1 VRMAAAAVRDGV
13 NAGLSG
19 PALRF
24 RSFQIF
30 LSSRSNKGQRLFFFF
45 DAWMPWTGS
54 DARATPQCGD
64 LELAAKITYFRKML
78 QFGKIP
84 KTWGEIRRSWESLIW
99 QVIGADCQF
108 FLRE

>member
-1 VRMAAAAVRDGV
+1 MAAAAVRDGV

-30 LSSRSNKGQRLFFFF
+30 LSLRSNKGQRLFFFF

-54 DARATPQCGD
+54 DARAIPQCGD
-64 LELAAKITYFRKML
+64 LELAAEITYFRIFSILRWIKN
-78 QFGKIP
+78 
-84 KTWGEIRRSWESLIW
+84 TTDE
-99 QVIGADCQF
+99 ADDG
-108 FLRE
+108 